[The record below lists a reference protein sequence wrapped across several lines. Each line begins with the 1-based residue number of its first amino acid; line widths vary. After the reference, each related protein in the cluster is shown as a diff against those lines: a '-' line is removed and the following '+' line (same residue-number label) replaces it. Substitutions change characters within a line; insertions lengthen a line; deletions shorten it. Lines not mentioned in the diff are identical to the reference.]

1 MFLRFFNQKKGKK
14 WAYKSVFESFKGV
27 KSHFFRD
34 ILHHLPTFCG
44 RMAKAEEYSQKS
56 LKKIFFDKGNFYFYL
71 KTGTEADFFA
81 FAPFLPRKKNIP
93 PFGRGKKKGVCFFS
107 GSADPFR
114 NNIC

>member
-1 MFLRFFNQKKGKK
+1 MRFFNQKKGKK

-27 KSHFFRD
+27 KSHFFTD
-34 ILHHLPTFCG
+34 ILYPLPTFCG

-56 LKKIFFDKGNFYFYL
+56 FKKIFFDKGNFYFYL
-71 KTGTEADFFA
+71 KTGTEADFFIPH
-81 FAPFLPRKKNIP
+81 PFCPAKKTSRRL
-93 PFGRGKKKGVCFFS
+93 GGVKKGVCFFS